1 MSKMAEINLMVKCP
15 YCGKESM
22 YGDVAYDGYGFDIDH
37 DAILE
42 TEVMRCENCGKQ
54 YFATVKY
61 TFAEVTTSIKE
72 SE

>member
-1 MSKMAEINLMVKCP
+1 MAEINNIVKCP
-15 YCGKESM
+15 YCGREAP
-22 YGDVAYDGYGFDIDH
+22 YWEDVYDCYGFDWGDN
-37 DAILE
+37 AVFE